1 MKANNELVLEGVSYL
16 FIISK
21 FRRNLSLYRPRVH
34 CGQHSTSLKKWD
46 ATNNQLTLQYRGLI
60 LECVKLVG
68 VRQRQVAVGAVKA
81 ETVSAP
87 IPCISGTL
95 LGILSISSKLLTKR
109 WSSFKGQGQ
118 VDVLD
123 KGYAYDGRLFT
134 SLTPIAKAITGSHR
148 SGPHFFGVSQWSVFA
163 VRYIQESPRKKAF
176 SSSLTPCMHR
186 EKLVKPIYTHR
197 PEKVGLACLI
207 NMMMAA
213 SQVGI

>member
-81 ETVSAP
+81 ETISAP

-95 LGILSISSKLLTKR
+95 LGILSIPSKLLTKR

-118 VDVLD
+118 AILFHCLLLSCRLPLEYNKLLKWLCYISSWYSFLWLGDFLFKGVVL
-123 KGYAYDGRLFT
+123 R
-134 SLTPIAKAITGSHR
+134 
-148 SGPHFFGVSQWSVFA
+148 
-163 VRYIQESPRKKAF
+163 
-176 SSSLTPCMHR
+176 
-186 EKLVKPIYTHR
+186 
-197 PEKVGLACLI
+197 
-207 NMMMAA
+207 
-213 SQVGI
+213 